1 MGDFL
6 SNFKDGTGIKLAAQG
21 AQVAWATG
29 QAIHANIK
37 YQQKM
42 TDIENFQR
50 QEIINPFQNLSNPY
64 ANLQVATKA
73 AEMQAEQSDIAL
85 ANTLDNLRETGAGGA
100 TALAQA
106 ALRSKQGV
114 SASIQQQETQNQ
126 KLQAQGQLQVDIA
139 KGKGESWRTGMQER
153 REIQELDRMQGQAD
167 LLKAQQLYSTQA
179 AVAGLGA
186 MGETLG
192 SGMLPP
198 QIPETSQT
206 TEQST
211 SQANQRAAENAQ
223 QAMQDLL
230 RVGQVGQ
237 LGYAQPGGRTTL
249 YRQNPLEAVMGE
261 DLTRDL
267 YSNAGL
273 SAYTITNEAKA
284 RLGSDWRNDP
294 AAAQAQEWINIY
306 HPTKK

>member
-1 MGDFL
+1 MSGFL
-6 SNFKDGTGIKLAAQG
+6 DNFKEGTGIKLAAQG

-37 YQQKM
+37 YKQKM

-106 ALRSKQGV
+106 ALKSKQGV
-114 SASIQQQETQNQ
+114 SANIQQQETQNQ

-192 SGMLPP
+192 GGMLPP
-198 QIPETSQT
+198 QIPGSSLNQGGPSAADTNTSIMGPVNFDYNSLNTYGRFDPSSYKATGLGTAWDNLGLNSMIQ
-206 TEQST
+206 ERESLDPSDPNYQIDL
-211 SQANQRAAENAQ
+211 ENINKLIT
-223 QAMQDLL
+223 D
-230 RVGQVGQ
+230 
-237 LGYAQPGGRTTL
+237 
-249 YRQNPLEAVMGE
+249 
-261 DLTRDL
+261 TRSKL
-267 YSNAGL
+267 
-273 SAYTITNEAKA
+273 
-284 RLGSDWRNDP
+284 
-294 AAAQAQEWINIY
+294 
-306 HPTKK
+306 

>member
-1 MGDFL
+1 MSGFL
-6 SNFKDGTGIKLAAQG
+6 DNFKDGTGIKLAAQG

-29 QAIHANIK
+29 QAIHSNIK
-37 YQQKM
+37 YKEKM
-42 TDIENFQR
+42 DAIENFQR

-139 KGKGESWRTGMQER
+139 KGKGESWRTSMQER

-167 LLKAQQLYSTQA
+167 LLRAQQLYSTQA

-211 SQANQRAAENAQ
+211 SQANQRAAANAQ
-223 QAMQDLL
+223 QAMQDIL
-230 RVGQVGQ
+230 RNGNAGQV
-237 LGYAQPGGRTTL
+237 GYAQPGGRTTL
-249 YRQNPLEAVMGE
+249 YRQNPIEAVMGG

-267 YSNAGL
+267 YSSAGL
-273 SAYTITNEAKA
+273 SAYTIRDEAKA

-294 AAAQAQEWINIY
+294 AAAQAQQWINLY
-306 HPTKK
+306 QPK

>member
-1 MGDFL
+1 MSGFL
-6 SNFKDGTGIKLAAQG
+6 DNFKEGTGIKLAAQG

-29 QAIHANIK
+29 QAIHSNIK
-37 YQQKM
+37 YREKM

-167 LLKAQQLYSTQA
+167 LLRAQQLYSTQA

-198 QIPETSQT
+198 QIPGS
-206 TEQST
+206 SL
-211 SQANQRAAENAQ
+211 N
-223 QAMQDLL
+223 
-230 RVGQVGQ
+230 QVGSSAADTNTSNMGPVNFDYNSLNTYGRFDPSSYKATG
-237 LGYAQPGGRTTL
+237 LGTAWDNLGLNSMIQERDSLDPSDANYQID
-249 YRQNPLEAVMGE
+249 LENINKLIT
-261 DLTRDL
+261 DTRSKL
-267 YSNAGL
+267 
-273 SAYTITNEAKA
+273 
-284 RLGSDWRNDP
+284 
-294 AAAQAQEWINIY
+294 
-306 HPTKK
+306 

>member
-1 MGDFL
+1 MSFL
-6 SNFKDGTGIKLAAQG
+6 DNFKEGTGIKLAAQG

-37 YQQKM
+37 YKEKM

-85 ANTLDNLRETGAGGA
+85 ANTLDSLRETGAGGA

-106 ALRSKQGV
+106 ALKSKQGV

-167 LLKAQQLYSTQA
+167 LLRAQQLYSTQA

-211 SQANQRAAENAQ
+211 SQANKIAAENAQ

-237 LGYAQPGGRTTL
+237 VGYAQPGGRTTL
-249 YRQNPLEAVMGE
+249 YRQNPLETVMGE

-273 SAYTITNEAKA
+273 SAYTIRDEAKA

-294 AAAQAQEWINIY
+294 AAAQAQQWINLY
-306 HPTKK
+306 QPK

>member
-1 MGDFL
+1 MSGFL
-6 SNFKDGTGIKLAAQG
+6 DNFKEGTGIKLAAQG

-29 QAIHANIK
+29 QAIHSNIK
-37 YQQKM
+37 YREKM

-73 AEMQAEQSDIAL
+73 AEMQAEQTDIAL

-167 LLKAQQLYSTQA
+167 LLRAQQLYSTQA

-211 SQANQRAAENAQ
+211 SQANQRAAANAQ
-223 QAMQDLL
+223 QAMQDIL
-230 RVGQVGQ
+230 RNGNAGQVGYNSLNTYGRFDPSSYKATG
-237 LGYAQPGGRTTL
+237 LGTAWDNLGLNSMIQERDSLDPSDANYQID
-249 YRQNPLEAVMGE
+249 LENINKLIT
-261 DLTRDL
+261 DTRSKL
-267 YSNAGL
+267 
-273 SAYTITNEAKA
+273 
-284 RLGSDWRNDP
+284 
-294 AAAQAQEWINIY
+294 
-306 HPTKK
+306 

>member
-1 MGDFL
+1 MSFL
-6 SNFKDGTGIKLAAQG
+6 DNFKEGTGIKLAAQG

-37 YQQKM
+37 YKEKM

-85 ANTLDNLRETGAGGA
+85 ANTLDSLRETGAGGA

-106 ALRSKQGV
+106 ALKSKQGV

-167 LLKAQQLYSTQA
+167 LLRAQQLYSTQA

-211 SQANQRAAENAQ
+211 SQANKIAAENAQ

-237 LGYAQPGGRTTL
+237 VGYAQPGGRTTL

-273 SAYTITNEAKA
+273 SAYTIRNEAKA
-284 RLGSDWRNDP
+284 RLGSNWRNDP
-294 AAAQAQEWINIY
+294 AAAQAQQWINLY
-306 HPTKK
+306 QPK

>member
-1 MGDFL
+1 MSGFL
-6 SNFKDGTGIKLAAQG
+6 DNFKEGTGIKLAAQG

-29 QAIHANIK
+29 QAIHSNIK
-37 YQQKM
+37 YKEKM
-42 TDIENFQR
+42 RDIENFQR

-167 LLKAQQLYSTQA
+167 LLRAQQLYSTQA

-198 QIPETSQT
+198 QIPESSLNQGGPSAADTNTSDMGPVNFDYN
-206 TEQST
+206 SL
-211 SQANQRAAENAQ
+211 NPY
-223 QAMQDLL
+223 
-230 RVGQVGQ
+230 G
-237 LGYAQPGGRTTL
+237 GYT
-249 YRQNPLEAVMGE
+249 
-261 DLTRDL
+261 
-267 YSNAGL
+267 
-273 SAYTITNEAKA
+273 
-284 RLGSDWRNDP
+284 
-294 AAAQAQEWINIY
+294 AAQFKNPNATGAWAQNLTGMVDERKSLDTSDPNYQVNLDNINRLI
-306 HPTKK
+306 TDTRKKLGLNKTN

>member
-1 MGDFL
+1 MSGFL
-6 SNFKDGTGIKLAAQG
+6 DNFKEGTGIKLAAQG

-29 QAIHANIK
+29 QAIHSNIK
-37 YQQKM
+37 YREKM

-167 LLKAQQLYSTQA
+167 LLRAQQLYSTQA

-192 SGMLPP
+192 SGILPP

-211 SQANQRAAENAQ
+211 SQANQRAAANAQ
-223 QAMQDLL
+223 QAMQDIL
-230 RVGQVGQ
+230 RNGNAGQV
-237 LGYAQPGGRTTL
+237 GYAQPGGRTTL
-249 YRQNPLEAVMGE
+249 YRQNPIEAVMGE

-273 SAYTITNEAKA
+273 SAYTVRDEAKA

-294 AAAQAQEWINIY
+294 AAAQAQQWINLY
-306 HPTKK
+306 QPK

>member
-1 MGDFL
+1 MSGFL
-6 SNFKDGTGIKLAAQG
+6 DNFKDGTGIKLAAQG

-29 QAIHANIK
+29 QAIHSNIK
-37 YQQKM
+37 YKEKM
-42 TDIENFQR
+42 DAIENFQR

-139 KGKGESWRTGMQER
+139 KGKGESWRTGMQES

-167 LLKAQQLYSTQA
+167 LLRAQQLYSTQA

-211 SQANQRAAENAQ
+211 SQANQRAATNAQ
-223 QAMQDLL
+223 QAMQDIL
-230 RVGQVGQ
+230 RNGNAGQV
-237 LGYAQPGGRTTL
+237 GYAQPGGRTTL

-267 YSNAGL
+267 YSSAGL
-273 SAYTITNEAKA
+273 SAYTIRDEAKA

-294 AAAQAQEWINIY
+294 VAAQAQQWINLY
-306 HPTKK
+306 QPK

>member
-1 MGDFL
+1 MSGFL
-6 SNFKDGTGIKLAAQG
+6 DNFEEGTGIKLAAQG

-29 QAIHANIK
+29 QAIHSNIK
-37 YQQKM
+37 YKEKM
-42 TDIENFQR
+42 RDIENFQR

-167 LLKAQQLYSTQA
+167 LLRAQQLYSTQA

-198 QIPETSQT
+198 QIPETSNYTGDIQT
-206 TEQST
+206 LDLAGGDYAVTPGDFGIGGGGQGMLVNPMMQFAVQPSAST
-211 SQANQRAAENAQ
+211 LKYTGNWSDIANDVELVKA
-223 QAMQDLL
+223 
-230 RVGQVGQ
+230 
-237 LGYAQPGGRTTL
+237 GGDTD
-249 YRQNPLEAVMGE
+249 G
-261 DLTRDL
+261 
-267 YSNAGL
+267 
-273 SAYTITNEAKA
+273 
-284 RLGSDWRNDP
+284 
-294 AAAQAQEWINIY
+294 AAQARINEWY
-306 HPTKK
+306 SKRKK